1 VPEWL
6 ARKHQALPLAIEG
19 RVLVVAMADPTD
31 YRAIQDIEFAAA
43 TTVRP
48 MAATVSEVLEGIDE
62 RYGPEDHIGS
72 FLANVPDAPDLQIV
86 AEEPASLSMDVAD
99 SMEAAEVAPVVKMCN
114 LVIYDA
120 LKSAASDVHIEP
132 ALHDLQVRMRVDGV
146 LRDYTR
152 VPKWLHGPVVSRL
165 KILAKLD
172 IAERRLPQDGR
183 VSVRYQGRSV
193 DLRVST
199 LPTHFGEKMV
209 LRVLGGAT
217 APPSTASASRPIS
230 SGCSS
235 PPFSS
240 RRA

>member
-1 VPEWL
+1 
-6 ARKHQALPLAIEG
+6 
-19 RVLVVAMADPTD
+19 M
-31 YRAIQDIEFAAA
+31 
-43 TTVRP
+43 
-48 MAATVSEVLEGIDE
+48 
-62 RYGPEDHIGS
+62 
-72 FLANVPDAPDLQIV
+72 
-86 AEEPASLSMDVAD
+86 
-99 SMEAAEVAPVVKMCN
+99 
-114 LVIYDA
+114 
-120 LKSAASDVHIEP
+120 HIEP

-183 VSVRYQGRSV
+183 VNVHYQGRSI

-209 LRVLGGAT
+209 LRVLGGRLRAGHRH
-217 APPSTASASRPIS
+217 ARPRARSSRRCSNLPS
-230 SGCSS
+230 
-235 PPFSS
+235 SS

>member
-1 VPEWL
+1 
-6 ARKHQALPLAIEG
+6 
-19 RVLVVAMADPTD
+19 M
-31 YRAIQDIEFAAA
+31 
-43 TTVRP
+43 
-48 MAATVSEVLEGIDE
+48 
-62 RYGPEDHIGS
+62 
-72 FLANVPDAPDLQIV
+72 PDAPDIQIV
-86 AEEPASLSMDVAD
+86 TEDQASLSVDEAESMRGDVGGAGGQD
-99 SMEAAEVAPVVKMCN
+99 VQSRRLRRAEVVG
-114 LVIYDA
+114 
-120 LKSAASDVHIEP
+120 ASDVHIEP

-183 VSVRYQGRSV
+183 VNVQYQGRSI

-217 APPSTASASRPIS
+217 APAIDTPGTLDRSPAACSRPPS
-230 SGCSS
+230 N
-235 PPFSS
+235 S